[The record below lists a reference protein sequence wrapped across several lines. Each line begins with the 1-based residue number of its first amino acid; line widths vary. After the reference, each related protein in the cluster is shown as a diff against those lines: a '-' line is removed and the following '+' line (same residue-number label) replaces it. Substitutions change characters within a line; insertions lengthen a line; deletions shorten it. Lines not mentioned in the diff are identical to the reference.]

1 MLINQYFITIL
12 GKTKTENYGSA
23 LFIKIEVSIVNINP
37 DGKGLSLMKD
47 TRQ

>member
-12 GKTKTENYGSA
+12 GKTKTENCGSA